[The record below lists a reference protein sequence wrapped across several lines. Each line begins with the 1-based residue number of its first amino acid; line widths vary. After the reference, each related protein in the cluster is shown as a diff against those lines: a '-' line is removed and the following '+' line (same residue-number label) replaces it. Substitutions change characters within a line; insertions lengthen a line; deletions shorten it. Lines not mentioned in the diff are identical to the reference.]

1 MKIHMLSNKDSKAQN
16 IFFVDIRVKKKR
28 NLRLKYSYHW
38 NIAHDEDDVSLNMNS
53 HNGSPSS
60 NSSSHSDQGSP
71 SQNLQ
76 PQMYSS
82 SSNKKSASNKKFADE
97 PKQDTSM
104 DIPTNQSHKIIT
116 KTAHKKHRIS
126 DKSDSDNS
134 DFDESINDRDTQGL
148 SKMQKGLRTA
158 AADNTEVNIT
168 LW

>member
-1 MKIHMLSNKDSKAQN
+1 
-16 IFFVDIRVKKKR
+16 
-28 NLRLKYSYHW
+28 
-38 NIAHDEDDVSLNMNS
+38 MNS

-97 PKQDTSM
+97 PKQDTNIDS
-104 DIPTNQSHKIIT
+104 PTNQSHKIIP

-168 LW
+168 LLKDILTMIFNGVNDSHYLMFFNFCNRTCAGHDHNRHHTIRTR

>member
-1 MKIHMLSNKDSKAQN
+1 MIET
-16 IFFVDIRVKKKR
+16 
-28 NLRLKYSYHW
+28 
-38 NIAHDEDDVSLNMNS
+38 IADDEDDVRMNMNS

-71 SQNLQ
+71 SQKLQ

-97 PKQDTSM
+97 PKQDTNIDS
-104 DIPTNQSHKIIT
+104 PTNQSHKIIT
-116 KTAHKKHRIS
+116 KIAHKKHRIS

-134 DFDESINDRDTQGL
+134 DFDESTNDRDTQGL
-148 SKMQKGLRTA
+148 SKMQKGLKTA

-168 LW
+168 L